1 MKFRKSGPSHLL
13 RTDNKDKIERKRATL
28 QTNTVIKILRTSILT
43 IIGTFPNDLL
53 TKWSIQPHLF
63 SIQKTPKSSISKIP
77 KVKRFKKQRR
87 GERNLSKT
95 FSRSDE
101 SSAWKILKEQWWL
114 RCEKNQSN
122 LMISFT
128 LFEEQKNNDDAEVQN

>member
-1 MKFRKSGPSHLL
+1 MVHSASPQNPQFLKFQKL
-13 RTDNKDKIERKRATL
+13 R
-28 QTNTVIKILRTSILT
+28 
-43 IIGTFPNDLL
+43 G
-53 TKWSIQPHLF
+53 
-63 SIQKTPKSSISKIP
+63 SKNRGV
-77 KVKRFKKQRR
+77 VKEIYQ
-87 GERNLSKT
+87 T
-95 FSRSDE
+95 FSWSDE